1 MAGYNPA
8 SNLVSNLPQAQAKFY
23 DKNFYDNL
31 KFQTPFVRVAERRN
45 LPLNSG
51 NTMVFFEYPL
61 FGANTNQSAEGTV
74 GQGLTITPLTNQCT
88 IGEYS
93 DYASFSTLAT
103 FTAIDPVITNVSKE
117 LAYRL
122 GQSLSILV
130 RTAAE
135 SVNAIDSAVSAGSK
149 SGTNTVTILDIRSAT
164 QSLAGRAVLP
174 FDQGKNRFAGVIH
187 PFVVGDIMNDAA
199 NNSLV
204 DMSKHTK
211 EGFGHLESLPGV
223 DLEEVI
229 DFPAT
234 GIYFHQTSL
243 VTQTANYNGSGRVG
257 IRTYVLGKDGVIAV
271 DLIGAG
277 DTNFN
282 DGRYQSIKPLVRQNV
297 EPSVAD
303 MAGVIAGWTSYRI
316 HFTTT
321 LVPDTTGRLRYIDAV
336 SGIS

>member
-8 SNLVSNLPQAQAKFY
+8 SNLTSNLPQAQAKFY

-74 GQGLTITPLTNQCT
+74 GSGLTLTPLTNQCT

-135 SVNAIDSAVSAGSK
+135 SVNANDSAVSGQSK
-149 SGTNTVTILDIRSAT
+149 SGTSTVTILDIRSAV
-164 QSLAGRAVLP
+164 QSLAGRAVMP
-174 FDQGKNRFAGVIH
+174 FDMGKARYAGVIH
-187 PFVVGDIMNDAA
+187 PFVVGDIANDAA

-204 DMSKHTK
+204 DIYKHTK
-211 EGFGHLESLPGV
+211 EGLGKLESLPGV
-223 DLEEVI
+223 DLEEVV
-229 DFPAT
+229 DFPGT
-234 GIYFHQTSL
+234 GVYFHQSSL
-243 VTQTANYNGSGRVG
+243 VTQTANYSGG
-257 IRTYVLGKDGVIAV
+257 KTALRTYIMGKDGVIAV

-277 DTNFN
+277 DTEFG

-303 MAGVIAGWTSYRI
+303 MAGVISGWTSYRI

-321 LVPDTTGRLRYIDAV
+321 LTPDTTGRLRYIDGV

>member
-1 MAGYNPA
+1 MPGGNPA

-23 DKNFYDNL
+23 DKNFYENL

-74 GQGLTITPLTNQCT
+74 GSGLQITPLTNQCT

-93 DYASFSTLAT
+93 DFASFSTLAV

-130 RTAAE
+130 RTAFE
-135 SVNAIDSAVSAGSK
+135 SANSIDSSVSGQSK
-149 SGTNTVTILDIRSAT
+149 SGSSTVTILDIRSAV

-174 FDQGKNRFAGVIH
+174 FDKNRFAGVIH
-187 PFVVGDIMNDAA
+187 PFVTGDIMNDAA

-204 DMSKHTK
+204 DIYKHTS
-211 EGFGHLESLPGV
+211 EGLGKLQNLPGV
-223 DLEEVI
+223 DMEEVI
-229 DFPAT
+229 DFPGT
-234 GIYFHQTSL
+234 GVYFHQSSL
-243 VTQTANYNGSGRVG
+243 VTQTANYNATGKVG
-257 IRTYVLGKDGVIAV
+257 LRTYILGHDGVVAV

-277 DTNFN
+277 DTAFG

-303 MAGVIAGWTSYRI
+303 MAGVINGWTSYRL

-321 LVPDTTGRLRYIDAV
+321 LAPDTTGRGRYIDADTGV
-336 SGIS
+336 S